1 MEIKKSDFE
10 LGKRIGGGRF
20 SDVYLCRTLN
30 DTNFFFSE
38 YALKI
43 TEPEDELPPH
53 NVKNELKLLRKLA
66 DAQDKEDKENGTSIG
81 RNVVRLIAFYQSPI
95 EIGLLFPFYKTDLN
109 GVIASNTK
117 VRSAFNLQDGTIT
130 KKRENNFSTS
140 QIIQIFKGLLRGL
153 AFIHSQGIIH
163 RDVNPNNIMFESP
176 SELEPVI
183 IDFGISYMEPDN
195 NGLEKGDS
203 KITDIATGY
212 YKAPELLLSVKDY
225 SNKVDIWSAGV
236 ILMLISS
243 KEFTTPYSKD
253 SAHSD
258 LALLAS
264 IFNTFGSPPDNWQEV
279 KSSRSY
285 GAMNTAFFRKTRR
298 STDDLLFKLKDHP
311 QCVETFNSMMVYESS
326 CRLSASEALKRID
339 SERLQNQ

>member
-1 MEIKKSDFE
+1 METKKGDFE
-10 LGKRIGGGRF
+10 VGKRIGGGRF
-20 SDVYLCRTLN
+20 SDVYLCRARG
-30 DTNFFFSE
+30 DMKFSSPE

-66 DAQDKEDKENGTSIG
+66 GAQDKEDKENGTNLG

-95 EIGLLFPFYKTDLN
+95 EIGLLFPFYKSDLN
-109 GVIASNTK
+109 GVIANNTNL
-117 VRSAFNLQDGTIT
+117 RSVFNLQDGTIT
-130 KKRENNFSTS
+130 KNRINNFGMS

-153 AFIHSQGIIH
+153 AFIHSQGVIH
-163 RDVNPNNIMFESP
+163 RDINPNNIMFESP
-176 SELEPVI
+176 HELEPVI
-183 IDFGISYMEPDN
+183 IDCGISYMEPDN
-195 NGLEKGDS
+195 NGLEKPDS

-225 SNKVDIWSAGV
+225 TNKVDIWSVGV

-243 KEFTTPYSKD
+243 KDFTTPYSKD

-264 IFNTFGSPPDNWQEV
+264 IFNTFGTPPDDWQEV

-285 GAMNTAFFRKTRR
+285 SAMNTAFFRKTRR
-298 STDDLLFKLKDHP
+298 SSEDLLFKLKDLP
-311 QCVETFNSMMVYESS
+311 QCVQIFNDMMVYESS
-326 CRLSASEALKRID
+326 CRLSASEALKRIESD
-339 SERLQNQ
+339 LLQNQ